1 MNNFEY
7 VNEMTNFH
15 ELPESIRYEDMK
27 NYFIEYLKYYSNN
40 TNQTNIHY
48 ALSELLELA
57 DRQWHTYK
65 ILDGGIKS
73 QLEKYLQAIINFED
87 AEIMDY
93 TLSIIPLIGMSSL
106 FDYIEIHK
114 SDIQNKYVLSMIT
127 EAEVEYK
134 GNVENPYTGM
144 RNSINN

>member
-1 MNNFEY
+1 
-7 VNEMTNFH
+7 MTNFH
-15 ELPESIRYEDMK
+15 ELPDSIRYEDMK

-40 TNQTNIHY
+40 TNEANIHY

-65 ILDGGIKS
+65 ILDAGIKS
-73 QLEKYLQAIINFED
+73 QLEKYLKAIINFED

-114 SDIQNKYVLSMIT
+114 CDIQNKCVLSIIT
-127 EAEVEYK
+127 EAELEYK
-134 GNVENPYTGM
+134 ENIENPYTGM
-144 RNSINN
+144 RISIS